1 MKIFSD
7 YEDFQFFS
15 LLFNCKKTGRQH
27 SSNQGRRCRREIRL
41 WGWHAWGNSRSLLF
55 SRWGCFPICV
65 FWCLLISIS
74 STVEANMKEDR
85 YSLILFLYGW
95 CRWYR
100 RVIYVSR
107 RWKIQFY
114 LLVSVRMHGYPEW
127 CICQFSDCWGHLLKY
142 LCWKEHVTFLFVFHS
157 CTESWSQIIIL
168 VQSSHSSELFSLALL
183 KLSSSSIALACIY
196 FCWWCLIVVF
206 CHPPT

>member
-1 MKIFSD
+1 MRIFSSFLCCLIVKRLGD
-7 YEDFQFFS
+7 SIPAIRKGDAEERSGCGGDTHEGIVEVFCFLGGGVF
-15 LLFNCKKTGRQH
+15 LFV
-27 SSNQGRRCRREIRL
+27 
-41 WGWHAWGNSRSLLF
+41 F
-55 SRWGCFPICV
+55 